1 MKILQLLLLLAVFF
15 VAMPNDAIAQKKN
28 NKQKTSAPSNN
39 KKSTDKSGDKKT
51 PKAEKVA
58 ETTGNDY
65 SGLTREEK
73 NTMTVCP
80 EHGKRM
86 SLSDNYRANASD
98 AHESGGHPF
107 AKQLNYRRACTAC
120 TKAMIKEEKE
130 AKKKQNPN
138 AGKATFER
146 CIVHN
151 QTLYISQEYSAMN
164 YEKFPDEN
172 TPNAQQ
178 YKFKTYC
185 KSCTK
190 ALDKVQKADDKEKSK
205 EKK

>member
-1 MKILQLLLLLAVFF
+1 MKIFQLLLLICAVVFT
-15 VAMPNDAIAQKKN
+15 MPNDTFAQ
-28 NKQKTSAPSNN
+28 PNN
-39 KKSTDKSGDKKT
+39 KKDTKTSKEQPSKDKA
-51 PKAEKVA
+51 PKAKVA
-58 ETTGNDY
+58 ANTGNDY

-120 TKAMIKEEKE
+120 TKAMVKEEQA
-130 AKKKQNPN
+130 AKKKQNPK
-138 AGKATFER
+138 AGQPTFDK
-146 CIVHN
+146 CVVHN
-151 QTLYISQEYSAMN
+151 KTLFISEDYHAIS

-172 TPNAQQ
+172 TPNAKQ

-185 KSCTK
+185 KACTK
-190 ALDKVQKADDKEKSK
+190 ALEKEQKDNK